1 MAPSQ
6 SYEAAIADR
15 RRIVR
20 ENTRDLGP
28 ERWIDLDGIRTRYFE
43 KGEGA
48 PVVFFHG
55 GNIGSSSDAIS
66 ARIWDLNL
74 PAISRKANCIA
85 VDRLG
90 QGYTDNP
97 KTDDGYTMHASVQ
110 HAAKFLRALNK
121 GPYHVVGHSR
131 GGYLVARLFV
141 RIP

>member
-1 MAPSQ
+1 MSLSQGPGMAPSQ

-74 PAISRKANCIA
+74 RSDLA
-85 VDRLG
+85 
-90 QGYTDNP
+90 QG
-97 KTDDGYTMHASVQ
+97 KLHCS
-110 HAAKFLRALNK
+110 
-121 GPYHVVGHSR
+121 
-131 GGYLVARLFV
+131 
-141 RIP
+141 